1 MRQKVMMPV
10 NSFPVAV
17 TIDEAANFASPKA
30 RKYDVCIVGSGSAR
44 RSRLIEKLRR
54 SGLHLSP
61 ISGAN
66 VEDVASQSKILLN
79 VHLQRCNHLEYPR
92 ILSAF
97 ATKAA
102 LVTEY
107 CLGMENY
114 FPPETYICAD
124 YNELPERIEALLADP
139 AKLEQMGEAA
149 YSWISNT
156 HLRNF
161 ELEWKKRIDE
171 IHDHFYTRTVNHG
184 SAVSKGTTADPGS
197 CQMDHTDSTIMQ
209 G

>member
-1 MRQKVMMPV
+1 VK
-10 NSFPVAV
+10 SAV
-17 TIDEAANFASPKA
+17 HVVPESVFTFAGI
-30 RKYDVCIVGSGSAR
+30 R
-44 RSRLIEKLRR
+44 
-54 SGLHLSP
+54 
-61 ISGAN
+61 
-66 VEDVASQSKILLN
+66 
-79 VHLQRCNHLEYPR
+79 
-92 ILSAF
+92 
-97 ATKAA
+97 T

-156 HLRNF
+156 HLRNC

-171 IHDHFYTRTVNHG
+171 IHAHFYTRTVNHG